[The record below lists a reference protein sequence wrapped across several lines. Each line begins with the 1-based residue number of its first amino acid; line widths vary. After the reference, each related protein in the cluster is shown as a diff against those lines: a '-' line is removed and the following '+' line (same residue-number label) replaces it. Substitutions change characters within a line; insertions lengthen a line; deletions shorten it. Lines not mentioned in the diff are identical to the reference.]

1 MQVLC
6 FLCHKCF
13 LTNDDLKAHCKDD
26 HGAEQDV
33 DLLILL
39 QHMTQTEKFSLRKQL
54 ERKIATPNDKRE
66 PELDDVASKITFW
79 KQVHG
84 LSDLKR
90 DEKNDT
96 IDMFDEILRENY
108 DDILSESVDEKF
120 NLLLE
125 SNQDV
130 TQELTIT
137 VTPVPKK
144 KRYSKNP
151 SSSSKRGVQWWRFF
165 DFELCIT
172 SWTL

>member
-1 MQVLC
+1 M
-6 FLCHKCF
+6 K
-13 LTNDDLKAHCKDD
+13 
-26 HGAEQDV
+26 
-33 DLLILL
+33 
-39 QHMTQTEKFSLRKQL
+39 
-54 ERKIATPNDKRE
+54 E
-66 PELDDVASKITFW
+66 PDDVAAKIMFW

-84 LSDLKR
+84 LPDFER
-90 DEKNDT
+90 DGPSEKNDT
-96 IDMFDEILRENY
+96 IDMFDEILRDNY

-120 NLLLE
+120 HLLLE

-130 TQELTIT
+130 TQELAII

-144 KRYSKNP
+144 KRSKKP

>member
-1 MQVLC
+1 M
-6 FLCHKCF
+6 
-13 LTNDDLKAHCKDD
+13 N
-26 HGAEQDV
+26 G
-33 DLLILL
+33 
-39 QHMTQTEKFSLRKQL
+39 M
-54 ERKIATPNDKRE
+54 RE
-66 PELDDVASKITFW
+66 PESDDLAAKIMFR

-84 LSDLKR
+84 LPDFKR
-90 DEKNDT
+90 DGPSEKNDT
-96 IDMFDEILRENY
+96 IDMLDEILRDNY

-130 TQELTIT
+130 TQELAIT

-144 KRYSKNP
+144 KRYSKKP

-165 DFELCIT
+165 NFEICTT